1 MAIASSTYP
10 MNSVHSSDPSWEMA
24 GHKDES
30 KHWFWHFSIARI
42 GVLSF
47 VTLGTAQM
55 GIDQGAWVLLLVY
68 AFAFASSAAFV
79 NTLRLHGN
87 VGVNQ
92 TWAQIMVDF
101 SVVALTVAL
110 THGETSFF
118 TFIFVV
124 VVLETGLLLGF
135 RQSFGIASL
144 ATTFMLWEHWS
155 TPNAT
160 QQLETFAL
168 WYNFLVQALAFYLT
182 AFVSDYWN
190 HRITRLQEFQEE
202 ILDNLSHGFMIVDK
216 DGLVTVH
223 NQACNKILKLRN
235 QSLNKIPIENLLS
248 PKSGDEC
255 PVQTALRSDQDYTG
269 YEFPIRMPNGQ
280 QILIGLT
287 TNKIIDR
294 DKQLTGLIVSFDDL
308 TEISQM
314 REEVM
319 RNDRMAI
326 VGELAAGLAHEIR
339 NPVAVIR
346 GAVEELPHHEAES
359 NTCGKL
365 QKMALRES
373 DHLNE
378 IVSGFLDFAREPSN
392 KRKQIAL
399 CPLISEIVELL
410 QREFQGKEQLTISTE
425 FVQDDIVVS
434 SDPSQLKQ
442 VFINLAKNGIEAM
455 NAKGHLRISIY
466 QSNDGPVEIRFDDD
480 GMGIDPDKAG
490 RIFEPFYTTKDT
502 GVGMGLA
509 VCLRIITAHDGTIR
523 AANREKGGCSI
534 HVSLPIFNPLTEE
547 SIS

>member
-1 MAIASSTYP
+1 
-10 MNSVHSSDPSWEMA
+10 MA
-24 GHKDES
+24 GHNDES

-55 GIDQGAWVLLLVY
+55 GIDQGGWLLLCVY
-68 AFAFASSAAFV
+68 VFAFASSAAFI
-79 NTLRLHGN
+79 NTLKVYGS
-87 VGVNQ
+87 VGIRQ
-92 TWAQIMVDF
+92 TWAQVMVDF

-124 VVLETGLLLGF
+124 VVLEAGLLLGF
-135 RQSFGIASL
+135 RQSFAIATL

-155 TPNAT
+155 TPDRA
-160 QQLETFAL
+160 QQLESFAL

-202 ILDNLSHGFMIVDK
+202 VLDNLSHGFMIVDNE
-216 DGLVTVH
+216 GLVTVH
-223 NQACNKILKLRN
+223 NRACNKILKLRN
-235 QSLNKIPIENLLS
+235 QSLKKIGIESLLA

-255 PVQTALRSDQDYTG
+255 PVQTALRSDLDYTG
-269 YEFPIRMPNGQ
+269 YEYPVRLPDGQ
-280 QILIGLT
+280 NILIGLT
-287 TNKIIDR
+287 TNKIMDR

-308 TEISQM
+308 TEMSQM
-314 REEVM
+314 REELM

-346 GAVEELPHHEAES
+346 GAVEELPHHESAS
-359 NTCGKL
+359 DTSDRL
-365 QKMALRES
+365 QNMALRES

-392 KRKQIAL
+392 KRKPIAI
-399 CPLISEIVELL
+399 CPLITEIVELL
-410 QREFQGKEQLTISTE
+410 EREFHDKDELTISTE
-425 FVQDDIVVS
+425 FVQEDIMVS
-434 SDPSQLKQ
+434 ADASQLKQ

-455 NAKGHLRISIY
+455 NAAGRLRISVY
-466 QSNDGPVEIRFDDD
+466 QSKEGPIEIRFDDD
-480 GMGIDPDKAG
+480 GAGINPDKAG

-534 HVSLPIFNPLTEE
+534 HVSLPLSNLTNVE
-547 SIS
+547 SVL